1 MGTKQHHIRCTA
13 EIDKE
18 DVVDRDNEATSIEDN
33 QVADKKHGSE
43 GPNERHEETK
53 ERKKVVRSVR
63 HFPHRD
69 WNTHK

>member
-1 MGTKQHHIRCTA
+1 MGTKQHHIRWTA

-53 ERKKVVRSVR
+53 ERKVVRSVR

-69 WNTHK
+69 